1 MMTETSPP
9 PSSYRTAEEGS
20 FAGDLPD
27 SSAASGDSVT
37 RVSSGRTI
45 LLLGAPRASTL
56 RNLPLIDFDSDDNN
70 KEDLPAFWGQTSGNV
85 DHVTSTSLPIPSAT
99 EHPAVW
105 RILPLKRKYLHTGFS
120 QRPEVHTPTHLRREE
135 FSQDY
140 NSSID
145 PSSTTSTNGDDDLN
159 RSFAVH
165 NMPSSPV
172 AGPSDLE
179 ASFTSTAAAS
189 SFSSITET
197 PAPPPM
203 LSIIP
208 SMALTNLQ
216 NLPTASYLKSI
227 VPQTMSISA
236 IVGIIQIF
244 EPRTFTTKRY
254 GTQLTIQTLLVG
266 DETSAGF
273 KLDLWLPNGKL
284 TSAGEAFVATVDSLR
299 VGDIILVQNMA
310 LGFWDNRVNGATLR
324 KDRTRI
330 ELIYRVNYSGSRER
344 QQWRAVDLE
353 RVSEDRSG
361 VEKVKRVLE
370 YVRNFVERPAK
381 KIKKKPVEVYEE
393 EEDT

>member
-1 MMTETSPP
+1 MMTE
-9 PSSYRTAEEGS
+9 EEGS
-20 FAGDLPD
+20 FARDLPD

-45 LLLGAPRASTL
+45 LLLLGAPRASTL
-56 RNLPLIDFDSDDNN
+56 RNLPLIDFDNDDNN

-120 QRPEVHTPTHLRREE
+120 QRPEVHTPAYLRREE
-135 FSQDY
+135 LRQDY

-145 PSSTTSTNGDDDLN
+145 PSSTTSTDIGDDDLN

-236 IVGIIQIF
+236 IVGIIQIS
-244 EPRTFTTKRY
+244 EPRTFTMKRY

-370 YVRNFVERPAK
+370 YVRNFVGSARPTK
-381 KIKKKPVEVYEE
+381 KIKKKSREVYEE